1 MFSQAQRVGWLI
13 SDRDQAHQIHLR
25 MVIRKADTGTQ
36 EGKPDLMDAFEN
48 SLEEAIY
55 DAALPVPH
63 KFSLTPVVA
72 SPGIESVH

>member
-13 SDRDQAHQIHLR
+13 SDRDQTHHIHVR
-25 MVIRKADTGTQ
+25 MAILKADTGIQ

-55 DAALPVPH
+55 DAATPVPH
-63 KFSLTPVVA
+63 KFALTPVVA
-72 SPGIESVH
+72 SPMMEPVH

>member
-1 MFSQAQRVGWLI
+1 
-13 SDRDQAHQIHLR
+13 
-25 MVIRKADTGTQ
+25 
-36 EGKPDLMDAFEN
+36 MDAFEN